1 MSVFRV
7 RRLGL
12 CLLVV
17 VLLLSVTVSA
27 ADSVVLVDSDHTTR
41 FFNWVENIKDHTV
54 SIYDQILWTNTQ
66 LENLESLFANAFF
79 HDPGGADER
88 SIATMLYSVEYFCT
102 QFNRL
107 LTGMETDLA
116 NIDEALRMTITSSNG
131 TSTTYDMASIVYN
144 HIGDKLDRLYNKLDS
159 QSTTSSEFHTALEEF
174 FEDYSVKLNRIDL
187 SLRGSISGPLVGTN
201 GVVRDIRNFLMNQED
216 METKEAAKDGQ
227 QTFNSEFGSKDRTGD
242 MSKLSGLSTGMTDWF
257 SLPDVD
263 ITSMFD
269 QVESGYGKWFTSET
283 AQAISVG
290 GGSAA
295 VAAAAGIAVVSDAE
309 YVEPETPYL
318 DAWDQEVKDILA
330 GGDGEW

>member
-1 MSVFRV
+1 MSVIRI

-27 ADSVVLVDSDHTTR
+27 ADSVVLMDPVQYSVIYDFLEHISDYITYINT
-41 FFNWVENIKDHTV
+41 NLIVMIEDNIKGTLVDALFYTNGSVDLSVADLLQNIQVETEFIDSHLASSFEKIS
-54 SIYDQILWTNTQ
+54 SIED
-66 LENLESLFANAFF
+66 
-79 HDPGGADER
+79 
-88 SIATMLYSVEYFCT
+88 
-102 QFNRL
+102 
-107 LTGMETDLA
+107 
-116 NIDEALRMTITSSNG
+116 ALHMTITSSNG
-131 TSTTYDMASIVYN
+131 SSITYDMASIVYN
-144 HIGDKLDRLYNKLDS
+144 HIGDKLDGI
-159 QSTTSSEFHTALEEF
+159 SS
-174 FEDYSVKLNRIDL
+174 SIDKTN
-187 SLRGSISGPLVGTN
+187 GLVGGTINSPLSNMLRILSTLNSSTN
-201 GVVRDIRNFLMNQED
+201 SIKSSLTDIHDFLMNEED
-216 METKEAAKDGQ
+216 LETKDASKDDQ

-269 QVESGYGKWFTSET
+269 QVETGYGKWFTSET